1 MPEAALP
8 AAATTGPATAD
19 GTRDRVLAEVRAG
32 RDALTVDELAER
44 LALHRN
50 TIRFHAAALE
60 AEGLIEQDR
69 RPTGGKGRPRAVY
82 RPTVRGARR
91 GRRNYELLSA
101 ILLAHLSASGEPVAA
116 ARAAGRAWGGTL
128 AAAAPSDPDTAERVV
143 VDALDE
149 LGFEPRAERAGP
161 PGEVRLHNCPFREL
175 VDRDRELVCTVHA
188 GLLEGLVG
196 GPRAGAAVALEPFET
211 PTTCLVRVG
220 ADPAE

>member
-1 MPEAALP
+1 VEEAARP
-8 AAATTGPATAD
+8 AAATTAD
-19 GTRDRVLAEVRAG
+19 GTRDRVLAEVRVG
-32 RDALTVDELAER
+32 PDALTIDELAER

-82 RPTVRGARR
+82 RPTVLGARS
-91 GRRNYELLSA
+91 GRRNYELLSG

-116 ARAAGRAWGGTL
+116 ARAAGRAWGGGL
-128 AAAAPSDPDTAERVV
+128 AAVAPPGPDTAQQVV
-143 VDALDE
+143 VRALDE
-149 LGFEPRAERAGP
+149 LGFEPRAEPAGP

-188 GLLEGLVG
+188 GLLDGLVG
-196 GPRAGAAVALEPFET
+196 GPGAGAAVALEPFET

-220 ADPAE
+220 AEPVE

>member
-1 MPEAALP
+1 VPDDALP
-8 AAATTGPATAD
+8 AAATTAPATAD

-32 RDALTVDELAER
+32 PDAVAVDELAER

-50 TIRFHAAALE
+50 TIRFHTAALE
-60 AEGLIEQDR
+60 ADGLIEQDR

-82 RPTVRGARR
+82 RPTPRGARS
-91 GRRNYELLSA
+91 GRRNYELLSG
-101 ILLAHLSASGEPVAA
+101 ILLAHLSASGEPVAG
-116 ARAAGRAWGGTL
+116 ARAAGRAWGGRL
-128 AAAAPSDPDTAERVV
+128 AAAAPSPDTAERVV

-175 VDRDRELVCTVHA
+175 VDRERELVCTVHA

-196 GPRAGAAVALEPFET
+196 GPRAGAVVDLEPFET

-220 ADPAE
+220 AGQAE